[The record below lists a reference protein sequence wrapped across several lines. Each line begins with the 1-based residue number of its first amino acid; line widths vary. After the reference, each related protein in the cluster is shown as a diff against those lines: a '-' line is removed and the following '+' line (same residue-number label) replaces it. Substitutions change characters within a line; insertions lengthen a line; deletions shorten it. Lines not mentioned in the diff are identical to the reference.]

1 MDFREVNFSR
11 KSEVPLTLKQVDS
24 IYWLGRYTE
33 RVLTTLK
40 VFMDVYDSQLDSNF
54 DYAKYCSDLD
64 IYNGFSSLADFC
76 QRYAFDRNYASS
88 IISSMNRSY
97 DNAIMLRET
106 IGSDSLSYIELALRR
121 MEDAQFSQTPALI
134 FQKVIDN
141 IMAFKGQVFDSI
153 ADHNVR
159 HILLAGLTLERLDMY
174 LRLNMN
180 EDKVAFECRRL
191 SHSIE
196 RTDINCDRLALQKVC
211 GELCEK
217 SDFMDNADKMILLQ
231 LIDSL
236 FIKIDMAA

>member
-1 MDFREVNFSR
+1 MDFREVVSSR
-11 KSEVPLTLKQVDS
+11 NGEVPLTLKQVDS

-40 VFMDVYDSQLDSNF
+40 LFMNVYDSQLDSQF
-54 DYAKYCSDLD
+54 DYAKYCRDLD
-64 IYNGFSSLADFC
+64 IYNGFATIEDFC
-76 QRYAFDRNYASS
+76 KRYAFDKSYPSS
-88 IISSMNRSY
+88 IISSMTRSY

-106 IGSDSLSYIELALRR
+106 IGSDALSYIELALKR
-121 MEDAQFSQTPALI
+121 MEDAQFSETPALV

-141 IMAFKGQVFDSI
+141 IMAFKGQVFDAI
-153 ADHNVR
+153 TDRNVR

-180 EDKVAFECRRL
+180 EDKVNFECRRL
-191 SHSIE
+191 THSIE

-217 SDFMDNADKMILLQ
+217 GDFLDNADKMILLQ

-236 FIKIDMAA
+236 FIKLDIAA

>member
-1 MDFREVNFSR
+1 MDFREVNFTR
-11 KSEVPLTLKQVDS
+11 KGEVPLTLKQVDS

-40 VFMDVYDSQLDSNF
+40 LFMDVYDSQLDSNF

-76 QRYAFDRNYASS
+76 QRYAFDKDYASS

-121 MEDAQFSQTPALI
+121 MEDAQFSQTPALV

>member
-1 MDFREVNFSR
+1 MDFREVSFSR
-11 KSEVPLTLKQVDS
+11 KGEIPLTLKQVDS

-64 IYNGFSSLADFC
+64 IYNGFSSISDFC
-76 QRYAFDRNYASS
+76 QRYAFDRSYASS
-88 IISSMNRSY
+88 IISSMSRSY

-121 MEDAQFSQTPALI
+121 MEDAQYSQTPALV

-180 EDKVAFECRRL
+180 EDKVNFECRRL
-191 SHSIE
+191 THSIE

-236 FIKIDMAA
+236 FMKIDMAA

>member
-1 MDFREVNFSR
+1 MDFGKVNSR
-11 KSEVPLTLKQVDS
+11 RNGTVPLTLKQVDS

-40 VFMDVYDSQLDSNF
+40 IFMNVYDSQLDSHF
-54 DYAKYCSDLD
+54 DFAKYCSDLD

-76 QRYAFDRNYASS
+76 QRYAFDKSYASS

-106 IGSDSLSYIELALRR
+106 IGSDSLSYIELALKR
-121 MEDAQFSQTPALI
+121 MEDAQFSETPVLV

-153 ADHNVR
+153 TDHNVR
-159 HILLAGLTLERLDMY
+159 HILLAGFTLERLDMY

-180 EDKVAFECRRL
+180 EEQVNFECRRL
-191 SHSIE
+191 THSIE
-196 RTDINCDRLALQKVC
+196 RTDINCDRFALQKVC
-211 GELCEK
+211 GELCENTE
-217 SDFMDNADKMILLQ
+217 FLDNADKMVLLH
-231 LIDSL
+231 LIDGL
-236 FIKIDMAA
+236 FIKIDEAA

>member
-1 MDFREVNFSR
+1 MDFREVKATR
-11 KSEVPLTLKQVDS
+11 KGEVPLTLKQVDS

-40 VFMDVYDSQLDSNF
+40 VFMEVYDSQIDSHF
-54 DYAKYCSDLD
+54 DYEKYCSDLD
-64 IYNGFSSLADFC
+64 IYNGFTSLSDFC
-76 QRYAFDRNYASS
+76 QRYAFDRTYASS

-121 MEDAQFSQTPALI
+121 MEDAQYSQTPALV

-180 EDKVAFECRRL
+180 EDKIAFECRRL
-191 SHSIE
+191 THSIE
-196 RTDINCDRLALQKVC
+196 RTDINCDRFALQKVC

-217 SDFMDNADKMILLQ
+217 SDFMDNADKMVLLQ
-231 LIDSL
+231 LIDGL
-236 FIKIDMAA
+236 FMKIDMAA

>member
-1 MDFREVNFSR
+1 MDFREVKATR
-11 KSEVPLTLKQVDS
+11 KGEVPLTLKQVDS

-40 VFMDVYDSQLDSNF
+40 VFMDVYDSQLDSHF

-64 IYNGFSSLADFC
+64 IYNGFTSLSDFC
-76 QRYAFDRNYASS
+76 QRYAFDRTYASS

-121 MEDAQFSQTPALI
+121 MEEAQYSQTPALV

-180 EDKVAFECRRL
+180 EDKIAFECRRL
-191 SHSIE
+191 THSIE

-231 LIDSL
+231 LIDGL
-236 FIKIDMAA
+236 FMKIDMAA

>member
-1 MDFREVNFSR
+1 MDFREVNFTR
-11 KSEVPLTLKQVDS
+11 KGEVPLTLKQVDS

-64 IYNGFSSLADFC
+64 IYNGFSSLEDFC

>member
-1 MDFREVNFSR
+1 MDFREVNFTR
-11 KSEVPLTLKQVDS
+11 KGEVPLTLKQVDS

-64 IYNGFSSLADFC
+64 IYNGFSSLEDFC

-217 SDFMDNADKMILLQ
+217 SDFMDNADKMVLLQ

>member
-1 MDFREVNFSR
+1 MDFREVKATR
-11 KSEVPLTLKQVDS
+11 KGEVPLTLKQVDS

-40 VFMDVYDSQLDSNF
+40 VFMDVYDSQLDSHF

-64 IYNGFSSLADFC
+64 IYNGFTSLSDFC
-76 QRYAFDRNYASS
+76 QRYAFDRTYASS

-121 MEDAQFSQTPALI
+121 MEDAQYSQTPALV

-180 EDKVAFECRRL
+180 EDKIAFECRRL
-191 SHSIE
+191 THSIE

-231 LIDSL
+231 LIDGL
-236 FIKIDMAA
+236 FMKIDMAA

>member
-1 MDFREVNFSR
+1 MDFREVKATR
-11 KSEVPLTLKQVDS
+11 KGEVPLTLKQVDS

-40 VFMDVYDSQLDSNF
+40 VFMDVYDSQLDSHF
-54 DYAKYCSDLD
+54 DYVKYCSDLD
-64 IYNGFSSLADFC
+64 IYNGFTSLSDFC

-121 MEDAQFSQTPALI
+121 MEDAQYSQTPALV

-180 EDKVAFECRRL
+180 EDKIAFECRRL
-191 SHSIE
+191 THSIE

-231 LIDSL
+231 LIDGL
-236 FIKIDMAA
+236 FMKIDMAA

>member
-1 MDFREVNFSR
+1 MDFREVKATR
-11 KSEVPLTLKQVDS
+11 KGEVPLTLKQVDS

-40 VFMDVYDSQLDSNF
+40 VFMDVYDSQLDSHF

-64 IYNGFSSLADFC
+64 IYNGFSSLSDFC
-76 QRYAFDRNYASS
+76 QRYAFDRTYASS

-121 MEDAQFSQTPALI
+121 MEDAQYSQTPALV

-180 EDKVAFECRRL
+180 EDKIAFECRRL
-191 SHSIE
+191 THSIE

-231 LIDSL
+231 LIDGL
-236 FIKIDMAA
+236 FMKIDMAA

>member
-1 MDFREVNFSR
+1 MDFRKVNSSR
-11 KSEVPLTLKQVDS
+11 TGTVPLTLKQVDS

-40 VFMDVYDSQLDSNF
+40 LFIDVYDSQLDSQF
-54 DYAKYCSDLD
+54 DYAKYCNDLD
-64 IYNGFSSLADFC
+64 IYNGFTSISDFC
-76 QRYAFDRNYASS
+76 TRYVFDKSYASS
-88 IISSMNRSY
+88 IISSMIRSY

-106 IGSDSLSYIELALRR
+106 IGSDALSYIELALRR
-121 MEDAQFSQTPALI
+121 LEDAQYSQTPVLN
-134 FQKVIDN
+134 FQKVIDC

-153 ADHNVR
+153 SDHNIR

-180 EDKVAFECRRL
+180 DDKINFECHRL

-196 RTDINCDRLALQKVC
+196 RTDINCDRLALEKVC
-211 GELCEK
+211 SELCEK
-217 SDFMDNADKMILLQ
+217 NEYLDNADKMILLQ

-236 FIKIDMAA
+236 FIKIDLAA